1 MTKYTDTGKKDT
13 RSGFGAGLY
22 EAGKADSRVVA
33 LTADLKG
40 SLKMDAFA
48 NDFPERFIQCGIA
61 ESNMIG
67 VAAGLAITGKI
78 PFAGSF
84 AEFVTGRVYD
94 QIRQEVAY
102 GQTNVKIAASHA
114 GITLGEDGATHQT
127 MEDIALMRAL
137 PGMVVINPCDY
148 NQTKAA
154 TIAAAK
160 YDGPVYLR
168 FGRPSVPNFT
178 PEDQTFEIGKAY
190 VMNEGKDVTIIATG
204 HLVWEAL
211 KAAEILENEG
221 ICAEVIDIASILSI
235 DVGFGEN
242 LTAIGIF
249 KTTIEVFACLRNIFA
264 KYVFYVGGSREIFIM
279 VSEYYTIFGGLHIA
293 FKVVS
298 PYFTCPSPSRLGFF
312 GSPKCGATVSNNG
325 IEGYVVTYFGHFC
338 RNLLNID
345 TFCIFFFI
353 CEFLVFTPD

>member
-1 MTKYTDTGKKDT
+1 MKEYTNSGNKDT
-13 RSGFGAGLY
+13 RSGFGAGLL
-22 EAGKADSRVVA
+22 EAGRQNSEVVA
-33 LTADLKG
+33 LTADLEG
-40 SLKMDAFA
+40 SLKMGDFKAE
-48 NDFPERFIQCGIA
+48 FPERFVQCGIA
-61 ESNMIG
+61 EANMVG
-67 VAAGLAITGKI
+67 TAAGMAIAGKI
-78 PFAGSF
+78 PFVGSF

-221 ICAEVIDIASILSI
+221 ICAEVIDIATIKPLDEAAVVASAMKTKAVVVTEEHNMAGGLGELVAGVLAAKMPVPMEYVNGG
-235 DVGFGEN
+235 DRFGESGTPAE
-242 LTAIGIF
+242 LMA
-249 KTTIEVFACLRNIFA
+249 A
-264 KYVFYVGGSREIFIM
+264 Y
-279 VSEYYTIFGGLHIA
+279 GLDGEHIA
-293 FKVVS
+293 EAARKAMFRK
-298 PYFTCPSPSRLGFF
+298 
-312 GSPKCGATVSNNG
+312 
-325 IEGYVVTYFGHFC
+325 
-338 RNLLNID
+338 
-345 TFCIFFFI
+345 
-353 CEFLVFTPD
+353 